1 MHLAPSAPSW
11 PAAYERLTPKL
22 RTALGDLAIAVE
34 HIGSTAVPGLPAKP
48 ILDIAIG
55 LRSYA
60 AEAAVVEA
68 LEGLGFIY
76 RGAAEDDDGLN
87 LMFGWED
94 VPRRRLANLHVV
106 AHDGRR
112 WREWVGFRDRL
123 RADEQARDE
132 YAALKADLARRFP
145 DDRQAYIA
153 AKSAFVER
161 LNDQRGY
168 L

>member
-1 MHLAPSAPSW
+1 VHLVPSAPSW
-11 PAAYERLTPKL
+11 QAAYDRLAPKL

-55 LRSYA
+55 RRPSA

-94 VPRRRLANLHVV
+94 VPRRRLANLHVA
-106 AHDGRR
+106 AHGGR

-123 RADEQARDE
+123 RADDLVRDE
-132 YAALKADLARRFP
+132 YASLKADLARRFP

-153 AKSAFVER
+153 GESAFVER
-161 LNDQRGY
+161 VNDQRGY